1 MSSGNG
7 SREEPPTMRIP
18 TAPSRLFVAV
28 MAATLF
34 IAACDRE
41 RQAPAQPQPPAAT
54 TPPPA
59 PVAVELKDVIEQDP
73 RFIVGISYPP
83 GISKYPG
90 LAEAMRAYSDKAR
103 ATLDQAL
110 AKTDPAKQIGPY
122 DLTLTYTLLADTPD
136 MVAVS
141 AGGAVFTGGAHGEP
155 LVARFVWLPTQ
166 NRLLTA
172 SALVPD
178 PKGWVAISDYVREQL
193 HAELSQRIDSDEL
206 PPAER
211 AELMRTSGK
220 MIDAGTKPS
229 AEAFAMFEPVLAPE
243 GGKLVGLKFVFPPY
257 QVGPYVDGERMVEVP
272 TSVLRPH
279 LSPEFAAMF
288 VDAPAPMPADPAAA
302 PAKPAG
308 MP

>member
-1 MSSGNG
+1 M
-7 SREEPPTMRIP
+7 RTPTSP
-18 TAPSRLFVAV
+18 ARLFVAV

-41 RQAPAQPQPPAAT
+41 RPAPAQPQPPTAPM
-54 TPPPA
+54 PPPA

-73 RFIVGISYPP
+73 RFIVGITYPP
-83 GISKYPG
+83 GMAAKYPG
-90 LAEAMRAYSDKAR
+90 LAEALRAYSDTAR

-110 AKTDPAKQIGPY
+110 AKIDAAKQVGPY
-122 DLTLTYTLLADTPD
+122 DLTLTYTLLAETPD
-136 MVAVS
+136 VVAVS
-141 AGGAVFTGGAHGEP
+141 AGGAVFTGGAHAEP
-155 LVARFVWLPTQ
+155 LVARFVWLPRE

-178 PKGWVAISDYVREQL
+178 PKGWVSISDYVREQL

-211 AELMRTSGK
+211 AQLMRTSGK

-279 LSPEFAAMF
+279 LSPEFAPMF
-288 VDAPAPMPADPAAA
+288 VDAPAMPADPVAA
-302 PAKPAG
+302 PSPT

>member
-1 MSSGNG
+1 
-7 SREEPPTMRIP
+7 MRIP
-18 TAPSRLFVAV
+18 TSPARLFVAV

-41 RQAPAQPQPPAAT
+41 RPAPAQPQPPTAP
-54 TPPPA
+54 TPPPT
-59 PVAVELKDVIEQDP
+59 PVAVELKDVIEQDS
-73 RFIVGISYPP
+73 RFIVGITYPP
-83 GISKYPG
+83 DMAKYPG
-90 LAEAMRAYSDKAR
+90 LAEALRAYSDTAR

-110 AKTDPAKQIGPY
+110 AKIDPAKQVGPY
-122 DLTLTYTLLADTPD
+122 DLTLTYTLLAETPD
-136 MVAVS
+136 VVAVS
-141 AGGAVFTGGAHGEP
+141 AGGAVFTGGAHAEP
-155 LVARFVWLPTQ
+155 LVARFVWLPRE

-178 PKGWVAISDYVREQL
+178 PKGWVSISDYVREQL

-206 PPAER
+206 PPTER
-211 AELMRTSGK
+211 AQLMRTTGK
-220 MIDAGTKPS
+220 MIDQGTKPS

-279 LSPEFAAMF
+279 LSAAYAPMF
-288 VDAPAPMPADPAAA
+288 VDAPALAADPAAA
-302 PAKPAG
+302 PSPT

>member
-1 MSSGNG
+1 M
-7 SREEPPTMRIP
+7 MRIP
-18 TAPSRLFVAV
+18 TSPARFFVAV
-28 MAATLF
+28 MAAMLF

-41 RQAPAQPQPPAAT
+41 RPAPAQPQPPTAP

-59 PVAVELKDVIEQDP
+59 PVVVELKDVIEQDP
-73 RFIVGISYPP
+73 RFIVGITYPP
-83 GISKYPG
+83 GMAKYPG
-90 LAEAMRAYSDKAR
+90 LAEALRAYSDQAR
-103 ATLDQAL
+103 ATLEQAL
-110 AKTDPAKQIGPY
+110 AKIDAAKQVGPY
-122 DLTLTYTLLADTPD
+122 DLTLTYTLLAETPD
-136 MVAVS
+136 VVAVS
-141 AGGAVFTGGAHGEP
+141 AGGAVFTGGAHAEP
-155 LVARFVWLPTQ
+155 LVARFVWLPRES
-166 NRLLTA
+166 RLLTA

-178 PKGWVAISDYVREQL
+178 PKGWVPISDYVREQL

-211 AELMRTSGK
+211 AQLMRTTGR
-220 MIDAGTKPS
+220 MIDQGTKPS

-288 VDAPAPMPADPAAA
+288 VEAPAMPAEQTAASSPMP
-302 PAKPAG
+302 
-308 MP
+308 

>member
-1 MSSGNG
+1 
-7 SREEPPTMRIP
+7 MRIP

-34 IAACDRE
+34 MTACDRD
-41 RQAPAQPQPPAAT
+41 RPAPAPSPPPAAV

-73 RFIVGISYPP
+73 RFIVGITYPT
-83 GISKYPG
+83 GMARYPG
-90 LAEAMRAYSDKAR
+90 LAEAMRAYTDKAR

-110 AKTDPAKQIGPY
+110 AKTDATKQVGPY
-122 DLTLTYTLLADTPD
+122 DLTLTYTLLVDTPD
-136 MVAVS
+136 LVAVS
-141 AGGAVFTGGAHGEP
+141 AGGAVFTGGAHAEP
-155 LVARFVWLPTQ
+155 LVARFVWLPQQ

-211 AELMRTSGK
+211 AELIRTSGK
-220 MIDAGTKPS
+220 MIDAGTRPS
-229 AEAFAMFEPVLAPE
+229 AEAFAMFEPVLAAE
-243 GGKLVGLKFVFPPY
+243 GGKLVALKFVFPPY
-257 QVGPYVDGERMVEVP
+257 QVGPYVDGERMIEVP

-279 LSPEFAAMF
+279 LSPEFAPMF
-288 VDAPAPMPADPAAA
+288 VDAPAPLPTEAASA
-302 PAKPAG
+302 LTKPSG
-308 MP
+308 TP

>member
-1 MSSGNG
+1 
-7 SREEPPTMRIP
+7 MRI
-18 TAPSRLFVAV
+18 TASPSLLFVAA
-28 MAATLF
+28 MAACLLTV
-34 IAACDRE
+34 ACE
-41 RQAPAQPQPPAAT
+41 RNPPAPAQAPSPAAA

-73 RFIVGISYPP
+73 RFIVGITYPP
-83 GISKYPG
+83 GIAAKHPG

-103 ATLDQAL
+103 ATLNDAL
-110 AKTDPAKQIGPY
+110 AKTDAAKQVGPY
-122 DLTLTYTLLADTPD
+122 DLTLTYTLLVDTPEL
-136 MVAVS
+136 VAVS

-155 LVARFVWLPTQ
+155 LVARFVWLPQQ
-166 NRLLTA
+166 NRMLTA

-178 PKGWVAISDYVREQL
+178 PKGWTAISDYVREQL

-211 AELMRTSGK
+211 AELMRSSGK

-243 GGKLVGLKFVFPPY
+243 SAKLVALKFVFPPY
-257 QVGPYVDGERMVEVP
+257 QVGPYVDGERMIEVP

-279 LSPEFAAMF
+279 LSPEFASMF
-288 VDAPAPMPADPAAA
+288 VDAPAAA
-302 PAKPAG
+302 PDAAG
-308 MP
+308 AQPVSP

>member
-1 MSSGNG
+1 
-7 SREEPPTMRIP
+7 MRIP
-18 TAPSRLFVAV
+18 TSPARLFVAV

-41 RQAPAQPQPPAAT
+41 RPAPAQPQPPAAPT
-54 TPPPA
+54 PPPPA
-59 PVAVELKDVIEQDP
+59 PVAVELKDVIEQDA
-73 RFIVGISYPP
+73 RFIVGITYPP
-83 GISKYPG
+83 GMAARYPG
-90 LAEAMRAYSDKAR
+90 LAEALRAYSDTAR

-110 AKTDPAKQIGPY
+110 AKIDPAKQVGPY
-122 DLTLTYTLLADTPD
+122 DLTLTYTLLAETPD
-136 MVAVS
+136 VVAVS
-141 AGGAVFTGGAHGEP
+141 AGGAVFTGGAHAEP
-155 LVARFVWLPTQ
+155 LVARFVWLPRE

-178 PKGWVAISDYVREQL
+178 PKGWVSISDYVREQL

-211 AELMRTSGK
+211 AQLMRTTGK
-220 MIDAGTKPS
+220 MIDQGTKPS

-243 GGKLVGLKFVFPPY
+243 GGKLVALKFVFPPY

-279 LSPEFAAMF
+279 LSPAFLPMF
-288 VDAPAPMPADPAAA
+288 VDAPAMAETPTAASS
-302 PAKPAG
+302 PTLP
-308 MP
+308 

>member
-1 MSSGNG
+1 
-7 SREEPPTMRIP
+7 MRI
-18 TAPSRLFVAV
+18 TASPSRLFVAA

-34 IAACDRE
+34 MAACDRD
-41 RQAPAQPQPPAAT
+41 RPAPAPSQPPTAT
-54 TPPPA
+54 RPPPA

-73 RFIVGISYPP
+73 RFIVGITYPP
-83 GISKYPG
+83 GMAAKYPG
-90 LAEAMRAYSDKAR
+90 LAEAMRAYTDQAR

-110 AKTDPAKQIGPY
+110 AKTDATKQVGPY
-122 DLTLTYTLLADTPD
+122 DLTLTYTLLVDTSEL
-136 MVAVS
+136 VAVS

-155 LVARFVWLPTQ
+155 LVARFVWLPRQ

-178 PKGWVAISDYVREQL
+178 PKGWTAISDYVREQL

-220 MIDAGTKPS
+220 MIDAGTKPT

-243 GGKLVGLKFVFPPY
+243 SGKLVALKFVFPPY
-257 QVGPYVDGERMVEVP
+257 QVGPYVDGERMIEVP

-279 LSPEFAAMF
+279 LSPEFAPMF
-288 VDAPAPMPADPAAA
+288 VDAPAPMPAEAASA
-302 PAKPAG
+302 PAKPSGA
-308 MP
+308 P

>member
-1 MSSGNG
+1 M
-7 SREEPPTMRIP
+7 MRIP
-18 TAPSRLFVAV
+18 TFPSRLFVAV
-28 MAATLF
+28 MAATPF

-41 RQAPAQPQPPAAT
+41 RPAPAQPQPPAVQ
-54 TPPPA
+54 TPPPT
-59 PVAVELKDVIEQDP
+59 PVVVELKDVIEQDP
-73 RFIVGISYPP
+73 RFIVGITYPP
-83 GISKYPG
+83 GLAARYPG
-90 LAEAMRAYSDKAR
+90 LAEAMRAYSDTAR
-103 ATLDQAL
+103 ATLEQAL
-110 AKTDPAKQIGPY
+110 AKIDPARQVGPY
-122 DLTLTYTLLADTPD
+122 DLTLTYTLLANTSE

-141 AGGAVFTGGAHGEP
+141 AGGAVFTGGAHAEP
-155 LVARFVWLPTQ
+155 LVARFVWLPRE

-178 PKGWVAISDYVREQL
+178 PKGWGPISDYVREQL

-211 AELMRTSGK
+211 AQLMRTSGK
-220 MIDAGTKPS
+220 MIDQGTKPS

-257 QVGPYVDGERMVEVP
+257 QVGPYVDGERTVEVP

-279 LSPEFAAMF
+279 LSPEYAPMF
-288 VDAPAPMPADPAAA
+288 VDAPAMRADPAAA
-302 PAKPAG
+302 PSPT